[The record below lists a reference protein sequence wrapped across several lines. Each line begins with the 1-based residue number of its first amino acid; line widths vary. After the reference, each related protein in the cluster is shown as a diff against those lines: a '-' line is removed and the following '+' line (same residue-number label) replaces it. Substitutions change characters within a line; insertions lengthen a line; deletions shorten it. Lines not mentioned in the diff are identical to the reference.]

1 MHRIRNPVN
10 LLAGAFFLAVGVAGT
25 LMSRGYPVGT
35 ARTMGPG
42 YFPMV
47 LGGLMILTALV
58 LLVSAFLGERQSW
71 PSPPAVKSGAL
82 VLGGTV
88 LFALLL
94 KPAGLL
100 VASTALVLVGGS
112 ASIEARPLP
121 LFLLAV
127 GLAVGSVV
135 VFVYGLGQSMPVLGN
150 WFGG

>member
-1 MHRIRNPVN
+1 MPRLRTPVN
-10 LLAGAFFLAVGVAGT
+10 LLAGGFFLAVGIAGT

-58 LLVSAFLGERQSW
+58 LLASSFMGERQPW
-71 PSPPAVKSGAL
+71 PAAPAVKSGAL
-82 VLGGTV
+82 VLGGTL

-94 KPAGLL
+94 KPAGLV
-100 VASTALVLVGGS
+100 VASMALVLVGGS

-121 LFLLAV
+121 LLLLAV
-127 GLAVGSVV
+127 GLALGSVV
-135 VFVYGLGQSMPVLGN
+135 VFVHGLGQTMPVLGS